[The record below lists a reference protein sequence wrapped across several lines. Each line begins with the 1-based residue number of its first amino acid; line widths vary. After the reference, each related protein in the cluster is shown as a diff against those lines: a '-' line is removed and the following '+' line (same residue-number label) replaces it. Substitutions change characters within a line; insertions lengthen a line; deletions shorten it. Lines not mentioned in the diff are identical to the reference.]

1 MFTAE
6 QRNLLLLFIVAKQVV
21 PVLLQF
27 VARVQVVVAKKKLN
41 SLSCIFRWRNGEEER
56 RTMRRTVVSTSIN
69 AEC

>member
-6 QRNLLLLFIVAKQVV
+6 QRNLLLFIVAKQVV

-27 VARVQVVVAKKKLN
+27 VARVQVVEKKKLN

-56 RTMRRTVVSTSIN
+56 AWYN
-69 AEC
+69 AEDCCKYVD

>member
-27 VARVQVVVAKKKLN
+27 VASVQVVVEKKKLN
-41 SLSCIFRWRNGEEER
+41 SLSCIFR
-56 RTMRRTVVSTSIN
+56 
-69 AEC
+69 